1 MIRPRRVRAIVFLA
15 TSVVACGLA
24 PTTLVSAAELDRS
37 MDVARGLTT
46 AGAPPTISSQLATPP
61 ASPRKYLLPR
71 RALWVSNGAQLR
83 RALARYTSR
92 DIILRNGIYD
102 NSEPFYNPHGD
113 RLYAQTLRGAVL
125 RAGISLGANTGPGGA
140 LVRGIAFDVQDPSKT
155 LDGSII
161 IVWGAGQNSQILDV
175 TLEGHGI
182 VGAGIK
188 ARRVE
193 GLVIRRVIVRQFH
206 SYGVVVDTNTRDAV
220 VTRPPLVEDVDAAY
234 VTWSPPGSS
243 NGTAEACVWIGNTAV
258 VRRIRAHDCAG
269 EGLWVGSAANNAL
282 FEDVRVTNIDI
293 GVYIEHFVHS
303 TTFRRL
309 QIGPN
314 VLRGLTCEWA
324 DPAWGSQ
331 PACVDDVV
339 EWSSFDTQKVGV
351 YLDKGTTGTTVRNSK
366 FANQCWA
373 AIGNYQGI
381 NNLYDTSGND
391 YSGLLPGAVPISADH
406 YYRSA
411 SCPRASARNVR

>member
-1 MIRPRRVRAIVFLA
+1 
-15 TSVVACGLA
+15 
-24 PTTLVSAAELDRS
+24 
-37 MDVARGLTT
+37 
-46 AGAPPTISSQLATPP
+46 
-61 ASPRKYLLPR
+61 
-71 RALWVSNGAQLR
+71 
-83 RALARYTSR
+83 
-92 DIILRNGIYD
+92 
-102 NSEPFYNPHGD
+102 
-113 RLYAQTLRGAVL
+113 
-125 RAGISLGANTGPGGA
+125 
-140 LVRGIAFDVQDPSKT
+140 
-155 LDGSII
+155 
-161 IVWGAGQNSQILDV
+161 
-175 TLEGHGI
+175 
-182 VGAGIK
+182 
-188 ARRVE
+188 
-193 GLVIRRVIVRQFH
+193 
-206 SYGVVVDTNTRDAV
+206 
-220 VTRPPLVEDVDAAY
+220 
-234 VTWSPPGSS
+234 
-243 NGTAEACVWIGNTAV
+243 VWIGNTAV